1 MKTFEN
7 IAYGELDAAQMLD
20 IYLPDGEASSAGGY
34 LTMMLCFDKRYLEST
49 VSDFKTTKKN
59 PT

>member
-20 IYLPDGEASSAGGY
+20 IYLPDGAASSAGGY
-34 LTMMLCFDKRYLEST
+34 LTMMLCFDKRYLESA
-49 VSDFKTTKKN
+49 VSDF
-59 PT
+59 